1 MDWFDNF
8 DAVWVWLA
16 AGLALAALE
25 MAVPGVYL
33 IWLAAA
39 AIVTGALTFVLD
51 LGVLFQVINFV
62 FLALIMVY
70 SAKRWLR
77 DRPIESSDPLL
88 NNRGGR
94 MVGETAVVVTP
105 IDGGEGRVKFGDSEW
120 IARGPDCASGT
131 RVRITAA
138 KGPILA
144 VEPITADANA
154 GASAGKLTEI

>member
-1 MDWFDNF
+1 MDLFDNF
-8 DAVWVWLA
+8 DPVWIWLA

-25 MAVPGVYL
+25 MVVPGVYL

-39 AIVTGALTFVLD
+39 AIITGALAFVLD

-94 MVGETAVVVTP
+94 MVGETAVVVAP

-120 IARGPDCASGT
+120 IARGPDCGAGT

-144 VEPITADANA
+144 VEPITAGANSDASS
-154 GASAGKLTEI
+154 GTLTET